1 MGYTKV
7 DISSL
12 MHNHTILFPK
22 KVAATALRQ
31 ANNGLGQAVQL
42 LQEQPDLIQVGCIG
56 IFCTGRQYL
65 LKSRPDNLKI
75 LRREL
80 QVSFSLPSLK
90 FNTFFSRSWLP
101 RRGQVEVMKMTI
113 CRLDLLFGS
122 FGSFYPAP
130 HFSFCFIYLSK
141 SHCDDGFRL
150 GELGFCR

>member
-12 MHNHTILFPK
+12 MHNRTIFPQK

-56 IFCTGRQYL
+56 IFFTGRQYL

-90 FNTFFSRSWLP
+90 FNTFFFTQLAAEERTSGGDEDDNMQVGFDVLAVFTPLP
-101 RRGQVEVMKMTI
+101 T
-113 CRLDLLFGS
+113 
-122 FGSFYPAP
+122 
-130 HFSFCFIYLSK
+130 
-141 SHCDDGFRL
+141 
-150 GELGFCR
+150 